1 MILFMEELFL
11 GKINIYL
18 KIKSNK
24 TRFFYSVALS
34 MLWGNLYY
42 VYMARKLA
50 YKENRGDVCTMPY
63 GINTPG
69 ACKKQYFQLKK
80 SNKICLILVAFIFS
94 IILPTYSGCMS
105 QHRDRRTCEELA
117 WYVAIAS
124 NFTTGI
130 ILLLL
135 CFFGEFI
142 RKNTPGVALLSSISG
157 IGFTYLALNEYLPV
171 AASPIVSF
179 LPFAIVMLGYF
190 AGG

>member
-1 MILFMEELFL
+1 
-11 GKINIYL
+11 
-18 KIKSNK
+18 
-24 TRFFYSVALS
+24 

-69 ACKKQYFQLKK
+69 ACKIRYFQMKRNVFFARC
-80 SNKICLILVAFIFS
+80 SVAFIFS
-94 IILPTYSGCMS
+94 IILPTYLGCVNGRS
-105 QHRDRRTCEELA
+105 ARDRRTCEELS

-135 CFFGEFI
+135 CIFGEFI
-142 RKNTPGVALLSSISG
+142 RRNTPGVALLSSISG

-171 AASPIVSF
+171 AESPIVSF
-179 LPFAIVMLGYF
+179 LPFSIVMIGYF
-190 AGG
+190 SGGEFI